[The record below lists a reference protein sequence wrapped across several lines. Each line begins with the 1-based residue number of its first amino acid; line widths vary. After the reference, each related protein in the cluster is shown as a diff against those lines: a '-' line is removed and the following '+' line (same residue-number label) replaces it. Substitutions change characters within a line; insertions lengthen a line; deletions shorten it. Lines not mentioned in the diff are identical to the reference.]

1 MAKSLLI
8 VESPAK
14 AKTINKYLGKNFIVH
29 ASVGHIR
36 NLPKSTLGVDVD
48 AGYAATFETI
58 QGKEEVIAKLRS
70 AAEQSEDIYIATDPD
85 REGEAIAED
94 IAGEVSGGNRRIHRV
109 LFHEITERGIAE
121 AMEHPRTIDEH
132 LVASQRARRVM
143 DRIVGYKVSPFVWKT
158 MF

>member
-29 ASVGHIR
+29 ASVGHIK

-48 AGYAATFETI
+48 AGYAASFETI
-58 QGKEEVIAKLRS
+58 AGKEEVVQKLKD
-70 AAEQSEDIYIATDPD
+70 AASQAENVYIATDPD

-94 IAGEVSGGNRRIHRV
+94 IAEEIADTNKNIFRV
-109 LFHEITERGIAE
+109 LFHEITERGSLKRWKNRRQS
-121 AMEHPRTIDEH
+121 MKTWSP
-132 LVASQRARRVM
+132 ASGLAV
-143 DRIVGYKVSPFVWKT
+143 
-158 MF
+158 